1 MQLRCVISGIFFTS
15 HFSILE
21 VNGDVRLCILP
32 DDLQTY
38 SLLLTIL
45 KDKRRDIFG
54 LFRTKAPCLLNGPD
68 SCHYFS

>member
-15 HFSILE
+15 HFSILQG
-21 VNGDVRLCILP
+21 NGDVRLFILP

-45 KDKRRDIFG
+45 KDKRRDGFWIIQDKG
-54 LFRTKAPCLLNGPD
+54 ALP
-68 SCHYFS
+68 S